1 MGINI
6 FSREKNILNNKN
18 IFYFCLLND
27 DKKLLKQI
35 FKITNKIT
43 KEFEYEIS
51 KLFCKAVIKEKIN
64 IIYQIEK
71 EIQNSKFSKMKISLE
86 TLLKNKNTT
95 LNKLKLI
102 LNNFKNVD
110 IKSLKI
116 EDAIKFSKPNIVEFL
131 IKLKNIKENKNILN
145 KFKFI
150 AIENNRIDI
159 LFTLIKNFPEINE
172 NEININEIDF
182 KLIQIEEILQ
192 ENQNLNFGLENLLK
206 NKLNEILDDFNI
218 GQIKLPISNLY
229 LPHFII
235 KSGNLFL
242 FESLKKI
249 YSNKNKIFFVD
260 DNLNSCFDFLEPN
273 RTIDKISFD
282 DLKIIINFF
291 ENDYFNILNVIEIF
305 TENIK
310 NLNYQMEDEFIKFL
324 FDFLPK
330 KIFFCLNKN
339 SNSIFHIISNLKI
352 NSDSIKIIIKK
363 LLSLKNENL
372 INFKFILNYQ
382 NFKGN
387 SFLMNF
393 LENEN
398 YEISIEIINNFYE
411 NINFKL
417 CNYYGNSILHIIFIN
432 KHFNEIQNN
441 FIIYEKIYQILLK
454 ILENNKELILQQ
466 NREKIIPFILAS
478 NSGCNIALRLIL
490 EFYPSEFLET
500 LSENTTALHQACL
513 NNNINTVRFLIEHI
527 HYDPN
532 IKLKK
537 NGKKIIKKLPENST
551 PLHAAAFCSSIEIF
565 KYLLFHGADPYLED
579 VNGNDSFDVGFKHG
593 NFDFLRFIFELKS
606 SRIYSHNDKYLLSLI
621 QNNNKNAQNIFYD
634 YLKINTFEKFN
645 IVDNQMNS
653 LLILACRAE
662 NTEIISFLINNG
674 IDPLMKNK
682 FGFNCLHVC
691 AFRNNF
697 CSAGIVLSKLE
708 SFEEKEKIEKILI
721 SKNNFGETPLHIAI
735 KNNFDNLSLLF
746 ISFLIRNEIK
756 IEMIKNKEGLN
767 PVQFAIK
774 NHNYKIALMYIKYLN
789 LNIED
794 ILELNNLNI
803 SKEFEDFNYSYDSG
817 LLKEIENF
825 VEKKIENIYYFKEQK
840 EKIPKKIEENF
851 KEFEFLKNVNYN
863 EFNLG
868 IKIKSFEFLY
878 YNLSKYYKCNLFTEE
893 LFYTHKKILGN
904 FYVITT
910 LIDLAKN
917 KKDFLIDYFL
927 QILIQLN
934 ENYKQFQIE
943 NNKDNN
949 DLYKIIEILSIF
961 AFPSI
966 KIEKL
971 NLILEFMQNLI
982 ADVKIQELNA
992 NNNFLKFI
1000 KICLISYFD
1009 SNYNKPK
1016 IEDFFYELDKL
1027 KNIILFDNDYI
1038 KNFNFKTSCFIIYEF
1053 LFKLNVILN
1062 YVKTKDLILLQIQ
1075 NLNSI
1080 PCLFNDEIENLLKNN
1095 HFLHEFLIIEN
1106 PLFDFFKQIVNKKNK
1121 KINVIKDV
1129 LEITNIINNC
1139 YELNENYKRII
1150 MENIIYFYEKYL
1162 ENNNNNNKNENIFI
1176 FFNNF
1181 FLISKKIILNKGINL
1196 YSSVLIE
1203 IKENITNF
1211 NEIIPYL
1218 YIYSSSNEINFPDLN
1233 EKISDILSKIQLNE
1247 EEKENLNKIAK
1258 LIPEF
1263 CEIYKYYKEFN
1274 TIGKKLGKEFKN
1286 NPNNENLS
1294 KLISII
1300 AVGISSTLNIS
1311 PYLIQCLSVSSF
1323 LLHYKNKKTIFKGK
1337 LAQIKTGEGKS
1348 LIIAML
1354 SLANALMG
1362 NFVDVITS
1370 THYLAERDQKK
1381 FKNLYLQFGI
1391 SSSNIIKNN
1400 PSKSDYNG
1408 IIIYGTNTDFEFSL
1422 LREGIYN
1429 QNKIFTSPL
1438 NSNSLVKR
1446 TYDVAIVD
1454 ECDNLF
1460 LDTARNSARIAHPSK
1475 SSLIWL
1481 YPIIYKYFLENEYK
1495 LDINELKNIISNY
1508 ENGKYKFELKKIS
1521 DEKIKSL
1528 LNSAKIAKEKKLN
1541 LDYVIGFE
1549 DSKRII
1555 QIVSLDTGRIQH
1567 GSRWTNGIHEFI
1579 EVKEGI
1585 EPESESNVIGS
1596 ISHPTYFE
1604 NYKILFG
1611 LTGTIGDEIERNEIK
1626 EIYKIN
1632 CYDIPRNFKEKLV
1645 IEKMEIFENKKEKFN
1660 RILNLIQENKNKQ
1673 LKSQP
1678 ILIILQN
1685 IEETIEFG
1693 NLLKNNHFDFFTLN
1707 DIQKESEDYIL
1718 NNMGHINSILIATNA
1733 AGRGTDII
1741 IDEES
1746 KKNGGLFVIIGFFP
1760 QNSRIEF
1767 QAVGRAGRQGNPGR
1781 AKIIVSRDEE
1791 FIYFNYFYIKN
1802 YEDEIKSL
1810 FLFRKN
1816 YVEDLSKTR
1825 IQFVNKERIYFNN
1838 LKKFFLFKKF
1848 MIILF
1853 NNSLFQFYYEYIYNN
1868 LDDNKIFEYYK
1879 NFSLIQIDNIW
1890 AEYYSSFVKERN
1902 NNNSNFNSKKNYF
1915 VDFLNKFEQ
1924 DWPECLKEIYGEKYL
1939 KIADFDLI
1947 LIVIKKIKNIIN
1959 NKNIA
1964 DDYNEDYN
1972 NFYNIL
1978 INLRLS
1984 DILN

>member
-1 MGINI
+1 MNDYYKNTITGNILTFIDYYLKSYVNGGFFKEEFIFSWQNGKNTDQNYLQKNIIDFKKYLFEINHNPNDINYISMYDLNNNPKNDNNYVSAFRIIGNIKNNLKFYKNLIFPNCSYFTQFDFDILPDWQSQIEIDSNEKSSSENIKNNHKIMATRVTFLMKKIPFLKPYFEILKLITFAINYLPNVQKIGSFPIFSNALQIKNLGEKYCKSIPKIFPPLPIRKRMKIEVEINIKEIIEIFKENNYEKLNKFISICFYEADDDKIKIENAIEKQKFLLNEIKNFVRKKVEKNIENKDKFVINFFSDKNLKIPEIEKEFIKNLFYFPKIEFIKDYFTLFELLNEQENSELKPKKNKDFILNLKSFVDLKKEIEEILSLFAIYKLNLIEKREENKNKETFEINDLIEENKNKQFKILKEEFIKAIKEKFQNISQIELNNKLNSPEIQNLIKTEENKIINELNNKKKQFIEENEKNFQKLNSEFEKIINNLNSSLEKLQNNLIFYNLINDDLVKKITDNKFILTLNYTKPNFQNKENEFFPIRGGCLPKINNKIFLNENEEFNEKLYESLINSNFKFKNNNKKFFIVNTQLRNGFIFGEILNHFTKTIDINKIILQTLIISNEKIPQFLSKKDFSGNSIANYKLIMNEMNENSFPTKEELNTKNNFNETPELFSISLNNPNLIKKLLSLPYSNFTSKTEGNLTPLSLSLINGSNSITNLLLKNINKMGDLNITNELGLTYLHLAVMNDNDFAVKILLDNNADISIKNRKEANSAIHLMAIFSRNEIISNIINYQQFKNNVNLCRPDGKNALHFMCENSILGTKLLLLAGADFQTFDKFGNTQAKYAFFSGRFDCYDLLVKKSKNKHDLLLKKNVMKMILNSEEKISYDFSYDDKNYFKQMLNFFEKNDCKNAFSLMKIIKRKNIILNNNEIYELIEFSCKINNIELLKIVSFYKNLKNFCIGPFIGKYGLIFWLEEALNLGINI

-840 EKIPKKIEENF
+840 EKIPKKINENF

-878 YNLSKYYKCNLFTEE
+878 YNLSKYYKCNLTEE

-1000 KICLISYFD
+1000 KICLIS
-1009 SNYNKPK
+1009 
-1016 IEDFFYELDKL
+1016 
-1027 KNIILFDNDYI
+1027 
-1038 KNFNFKTSCFIIYEF
+1038 
-1053 LFKLNVILN
+1053 
-1062 YVKTKDLILLQIQ
+1062 
-1075 NLNSI
+1075 
-1080 PCLFNDEIENLLKNN
+1080 
-1095 HFLHEFLIIEN
+1095 
-1106 PLFDFFKQIVNKKNK
+1106 
-1121 KINVIKDV
+1121 
-1129 LEITNIINNC
+1129 
-1139 YELNENYKRII
+1139 
-1150 MENIIYFYEKYL
+1150 
-1162 ENNNNNNKNENIFI
+1162 
-1176 FFNNF
+1176 
-1181 FLISKKIILNKGINL
+1181 
-1196 YSSVLIE
+1196 
-1203 IKENITNF
+1203 
-1211 NEIIPYL
+1211 
-1218 YIYSSSNEINFPDLN
+1218 
-1233 EKISDILSKIQLNE
+1233 
-1247 EEKENLNKIAK
+1247 
-1258 LIPEF
+1258 
-1263 CEIYKYYKEFN
+1263 
-1274 TIGKKLGKEFKN
+1274 
-1286 NPNNENLS
+1286 
-1294 KLISII
+1294 
-1300 AVGISSTLNIS
+1300 
-1311 PYLIQCLSVSSF
+1311 
-1323 LLHYKNKKTIFKGK
+1323 
-1337 LAQIKTGEGKS
+1337 
-1348 LIIAML
+1348 
-1354 SLANALMG
+1354 
-1362 NFVDVITS
+1362 
-1370 THYLAERDQKK
+1370 
-1381 FKNLYLQFGI
+1381 
-1391 SSSNIIKNN
+1391 
-1400 PSKSDYNG
+1400 
-1408 IIIYGTNTDFEFSL
+1408 
-1422 LREGIYN
+1422 
-1429 QNKIFTSPL
+1429 
-1438 NSNSLVKR
+1438 
-1446 TYDVAIVD
+1446 
-1454 ECDNLF
+1454 
-1460 LDTARNSARIAHPSK
+1460 
-1475 SSLIWL
+1475 
-1481 YPIIYKYFLENEYK
+1481 
-1495 LDINELKNIISNY
+1495 
-1508 ENGKYKFELKKIS
+1508 
-1521 DEKIKSL
+1521 
-1528 LNSAKIAKEKKLN
+1528 
-1541 LDYVIGFE
+1541 
-1549 DSKRII
+1549 
-1555 QIVSLDTGRIQH
+1555 
-1567 GSRWTNGIHEFI
+1567 
-1579 EVKEGI
+1579 
-1585 EPESESNVIGS
+1585 
-1596 ISHPTYFE
+1596 
-1604 NYKILFG
+1604 
-1611 LTGTIGDEIERNEIK
+1611 
-1626 EIYKIN
+1626 
-1632 CYDIPRNFKEKLV
+1632 
-1645 IEKMEIFENKKEKFN
+1645 
-1660 RILNLIQENKNKQ
+1660 
-1673 LKSQP
+1673 
-1678 ILIILQN
+1678 
-1685 IEETIEFG
+1685 
-1693 NLLKNNHFDFFTLN
+1693 
-1707 DIQKESEDYIL
+1707 
-1718 NNMGHINSILIATNA
+1718 
-1733 AGRGTDII
+1733 
-1741 IDEES
+1741 
-1746 KKNGGLFVIIGFFP
+1746 
-1760 QNSRIEF
+1760 
-1767 QAVGRAGRQGNPGR
+1767 
-1781 AKIIVSRDEE
+1781 
-1791 FIYFNYFYIKN
+1791 
-1802 YEDEIKSL
+1802 
-1810 FLFRKN
+1810 
-1816 YVEDLSKTR
+1816 
-1825 IQFVNKERIYFNN
+1825 
-1838 LKKFFLFKKF
+1838 
-1848 MIILF
+1848 
-1853 NNSLFQFYYEYIYNN
+1853 
-1868 LDDNKIFEYYK
+1868 
-1879 NFSLIQIDNIW
+1879 
-1890 AEYYSSFVKERN
+1890 
-1902 NNNSNFNSKKNYF
+1902 
-1915 VDFLNKFEQ
+1915 
-1924 DWPECLKEIYGEKYL
+1924 
-1939 KIADFDLI
+1939 
-1947 LIVIKKIKNIIN
+1947 
-1959 NKNIA
+1959 
-1964 DDYNEDYN
+1964 
-1972 NFYNIL
+1972 
-1978 INLRLS
+1978 
-1984 DILN
+1984 